1 MNNNLII
8 THIVAVVLTSAIT
21 LFYQYYDDTKNNI
34 KRKTIWEYAKLP
46 ILMSAIVCVIFN
58 INQSRL
64 GVKDIVPVMEG
75 GIKTVTQSVP
85 QVYTEMPGF

>member
-1 MNNNLII
+1 MNNTLIV
-8 THIVAVVLTSAIT
+8 THVIAIVLTTLIT

-64 GVKDIVPVMEG
+64 GVKEAVSVMEG
-75 GIKTVTQSVP
+75 GVKTVSQSVP
-85 QVYTEMPGF
+85 QVYTEMAGF